1 MDIRSKL
8 SKFENV
14 AVKLQQNKYL
24 NAISSGL
31 ASLMP
36 IIIVGALSV
45 VVDTLNIGPYQS
57 FLEGIGVKPFLQ
69 FINIVTNGMLSIYAG
84 FSIAYNLARE
94 YNVDGFMG
102 GLMSIMAFMLVQPFS
117 FMQDGQTLGLSV
129 NLFGAEGIFTAIV
142 LAILVV
148 EIMRFCVDKGIYVRM
163 PKEVPE
169 MVERSFKALTSTA
182 IVIAIVLIIKIVL
195 AKTPFETVPGLITT
209 IIQAPLKSLGGSW
222 ISLVIIMAIVNLLWF
237 LGIHGHL
244 VALSVL
250 TPTYIAMDLE
260 NLSAY
265 QAGAELPN
273 IIGNSFIYVYAS
285 GACVLFGLVFWLWKC
300 KSERYKTLSKLA
312 SVPMLFGIGEPLA
325 FGVPYTLNF
334 TLFFPVVFSAS
345 INVIL
350 AYAATIIGI
359 LPRLN
364 GVAIQGGMPV
374 VFTGM
379 IAGGFRVALFQVFL
393 CFINVLIF
401 APFVKKLDRINLA
414 ESEVEN

>member
-1 MDIRSKL
+1 
-8 SKFENV
+8 
-14 AVKLQQNKYL
+14 
-24 NAISSGL
+24 
-31 ASLMP
+31 
-36 IIIVGALSV
+36 
-45 VVDTLNIGPYQS
+45 
-57 FLEGIGVKPFLQ
+57 
-69 FINIVTNGMLSIYAG
+69 ML
-84 FSIAYNLARE
+84 
-94 YNVDGFMG
+94 
-102 GLMSIMAFMLVQPFS
+102 
-117 FMQDGQTLGLSV
+117 
-129 NLFGAEGIFTAIV
+129 LFF
-142 LAILVV
+142 
-148 EIMRFCVDKGIYVRM
+148 
-163 PKEVPE
+163 
-169 MVERSFKALTSTA
+169 
-182 IVIAIVLIIKIVL
+182 VLIIKIVL
-195 AKTPFETVPGLITT
+195 AKTPFETVPGLITA

-260 NLSAY
+260 NLAAY
-265 QAGAELPN
+265 QAGSELPN
-273 IIGNSFIYVYAS
+273 IIGNSFIYVYGS

-350 AYAATIIGI
+350 AYVATIIGI

-379 IAGGFRVALFQVFL
+379 IAGGVRVALFQIFL
-393 CFINVLIF
+393 CFINILIF
-401 APFVKKLDRINLA
+401 APFVKKLDKINLA
-414 ESEVEN
+414 EAELEK